1 MFNTIRTAIKTV
13 LDELVGSGQPLVVVY
28 PYHESNISGFPAI
41 TFDISDV
48 SSDFLTNA
56 ENVRRYSWKIY
67 IYKQI
72 NEVVPL
78 SDAVAILDATADAVI
93 DKIEGNLTLNNTVD
107 YCRPVVGPRNFA
119 HSTTG
124 EALVQELT
132 LITTI
137 TRVV

>member
-1 MFNTIRTAIKTV
+1 MFNTIRNAIESV
-13 LDELVGSGQPLVVVY
+13 LNELVGVGQPLVVVY
-28 PYHESNISGFPAI
+28 PYHESALSGFPAI

-56 ENVRRYSWKIY
+56 ENVRKYSWKIY

-78 SDAVAILDATADAVI
+78 SEAVTILDAAADAVI
-93 DKIEGNLTLNNTVD
+93 DKIEQNLTLNDTVD
-107 YCRPVVGPRNFA
+107 YCRPVVGPRSFA
-119 HSTTG
+119 SSTTG

>member
-1 MFNTIRTAIKTV
+1 MFNTIRTAIKSI
-13 LDELVGSGQPLVVVY
+13 LDELVGAGQPLVVVY

-72 NEVVPL
+72 NETFPL
-78 SDAVAILDATADAVI
+78 ADAVEVLDATADAVI
-93 DKIEGNLTLNNTVD
+93 TKIEGNLTLNNTVD
-107 YCRPVVGPRNFA
+107 YCRPVVGPRSFA
-119 HSTTG
+119 SSASG

-132 LITTI
+132 LISTVTS
-137 TRVV
+137 VV